1 METFFY
7 GLLGTVGIILFTVL
21 SVVLPVGLIVGLGFF
36 AYYLWKKLIKS
47 AIRESKGCENE
58 KPLEKMYVRDIAIK
72 KMTDDGIHVN
82 DIADITHEF
91 GNKFQGTLFSDKGIY
106 NVSIWADKSGSVTYT
121 LSEKTYS

>member
-1 METFFY
+1 MSRFFILII
-7 GLLGTVGIILFTVL
+7 GPLLTILL
-21 SVVLPVGLIVGLGFF
+21 SILLPVGLMVGLGFL

-47 AIRESKGCENE
+47 AIRESKDYDNE